1 MRVGGG
7 GNTTNSKTTKNQESR
22 KTANQF
28 HAFKTLANQ
37 SFCYDFVLPWIVQSK
52 QLWIWT
58 IRNS

>member
-37 SFCYDFVLPWIVQSK
+37 SFCYDFVLP
-52 QLWIWT
+52 
-58 IRNS
+58 